1 MKKIFVII
9 LGCLFLTSA
18 YAMKSA
24 QALKDQEYKEKH
36 LAIMQQALINR
47 HPSEGIDFTSTDM
60 VFVAAVYGEFMIL
73 KSIFSCSLA
82 ERINLI
88 DPLAGENI
96 FHFIA
101 EAKYLACQ
109 DEKRLKEKL
118 SEAKDMINFLISK
131 GLNIN
136 AQNEFAQTPLDVLEE
151 KNETEIIKKLK
162 EAFRAKGAKTSKE
175 LSQEKK

>member
-18 YAMKSA
+18 YGMKSA

-60 VFVAAVYGEFMIL
+60 VFVAAAYGEFMIL
-73 KSIFSCSLA
+73 TSIFSCSSV

-88 DPLAGENI
+88 DPLTGGNI

-101 EAKYLACQ
+101 EAKYLVCL

-118 SEAKDMINFLISK
+118 SEAKDMIIFLVFK

-136 AQNEFAQTPLDVLEE
+136 AQNEFGQTPLDILEE
-151 KNETEIIKKLK
+151 KNETESIKKLK
-162 EAFRAKGAKTSKE
+162 EVFRGKGAKTYKE
-175 LSQEKK
+175 LVQEKK